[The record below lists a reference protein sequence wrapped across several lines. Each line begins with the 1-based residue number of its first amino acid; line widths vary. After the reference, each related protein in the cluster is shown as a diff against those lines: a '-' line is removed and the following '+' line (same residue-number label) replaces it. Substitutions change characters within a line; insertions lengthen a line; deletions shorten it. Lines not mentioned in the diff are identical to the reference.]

1 MFVERAVPEQ
11 LMTVVNNGKLV
22 TTLVEHSG

>member
-11 LMTVVNNGKLV
+11 LMSVVKDGKLV

>member
-11 LMTVVNNGKLV
+11 LKSVVQGGKLV